1 MNHAQIE
8 TKWFYRILLFIV
20 LGIGGYVVL
29 QPEYNFS
36 HWMPHRA
43 LRSAGVPY
51 SAILWFEQNADIAL
65 HLLGGLLIA
74 TLLYA
79 SDLPLLRQSAAKVF
93 TCMVGLCL
101 LAEIL
106 QFAVGRDV
114 ELKDLL
120 LGISGSFMAYL
131 AIKQKNK
138 INRHHTRTY

>member
-8 TKWFYRILLFIV
+8 TKWFYRVLLTAIV
-20 LGIGGYVVL
+20 GLSSYVAF
-29 QPEYNFS
+29 QPVYNFS
-36 HWMPHRA
+36 HWMPHST
-43 LRSAGVPY
+43 LRGIGVPY
-51 SAILWFEQNADIAL
+51 EAILWFEQNADTFL
-65 HLLGGLLIA
+65 HLLGGLLITA
-74 TLLYA
+74 LLYA
-79 SDLPLLRQSAAKVF
+79 SDLPLLRQSAAKVLA
-93 TCMVGLCL
+93 CMVGLCL

-138 INRHHTRTY
+138 TNRHHTRTY

>member
-8 TKWFYRILLFIV
+8 TKWFYRILLISIV
-20 LGIGGYVVL
+20 GLGSYLAL
-29 QPEYNFS
+29 QPQYNFS

-51 SAILWFEQNADIAL
+51 NAILWFEQNADIAL
-65 HLLGGLLIA
+65 HLLGGLLITA
-74 TLLYA
+74 LLYA
-79 SDLPLLRQSAAKVF
+79 SDLPLLRQSAATVLA
-93 TCMVGLCL
+93 CMVGLCL